1 MAERSVLGRAVAYIQ
16 RDLPAQLSPSTL
28 PKFQQAVNSHA
39 SITNMLPSTKI
50 FTLLLTFLLTSLK
63 VSAQA
68 VNQTGPCVADSD
80 ACWDVIVA
88 NTCFAEYAF
97 GDKNQ
102 TLGCIGDSYS
112 KETPEQKVS

>member
-1 MAERSVLGRAVAYIQ
+1 
-16 RDLPAQLSPSTL
+16 
-28 PKFQQAVNSHA
+28 
-39 SITNMLPSTKI
+39 
-50 FTLLLTFLLTSLK
+50 
-63 VSAQA
+63 
-68 VNQTGPCVADSD
+68 VNQIGPCAADSD

-112 KETPEQKVS
+112 KETPEQKVSRWS

>member
-1 MAERSVLGRAVAYIQ
+1 MI
-16 RDLPAQLSPSTL
+16 PSINPFAL
-28 PKFQQAVNSHA
+28 
-39 SITNMLPSTKI
+39 I
-50 FTLLLTFLLTSLK
+50 LTFLLTFLR

-68 VNQTGPCVADSD
+68 VNQTGPCAADSD
-80 ACWDVIVA
+80 ECWDVIVA

-102 TLGCIGDSYS
+102 TLGCIGVSYS